1 MGFNGLFTRLHAD
14 FSDMLTALAA
24 VNLPDQ
30 WRKVDRV
37 REARALQVRRRRGG
51 KRGGR
56 GRRVLRV
63 RRGRRG
69 EGVAGETAE
78 GRKEGREGAKGTA
91 YEERGGEGDSRWSG
105 RGGGRAWERPG
116 HCGWVQRRE
125 VWVGDARCR
134 RITPLMDR

>member
-56 GRRVLRV
+56 GRRVLRM
-63 RRGRRG
+63 RRG
-69 EGVAGETAE
+69 EGRGTAGGAE
-78 GRKEGREGAKGTA
+78 GGGA
-91 YEERGGEGDSRWSG
+91 G
-105 RGGGRAWERPG
+105 RGRDQGIVGGFKGERF
-116 HCGWVQRRE
+116 GWVTRGVEGLRH
-125 VWVGDARCR
+125 
-134 RITPLMDR
+134 